1 MSIAGDHRP
10 DEGGDDLLAAEFVLG
25 VLPADERA
33 AASRRIDAEPDFS
46 RAVER
51 WENHFVPMA
60 SAYVPVEPPA
70 SVKAALDRR
79 LFSQGATRNARSA
92 GVWSSLTFWRGL
104 TATAVAALLLA
115 VAIPYMRPPVE
126 APREQLVASLAADG
140 SDVRYLA
147 VYDPAAGEVGL
158 SHVSGERASGKDFEL
173 WMIEGSNAPVS
184 MGVIPS
190 GQSVRLPVDPA
201 SAGKLGVGAKLAISL
216 EPAGGS
222 PTGLPTGPV
231 LSVGDLFRL

>member
-1 MSIAGDHRP
+1 MSIADDHRP

-25 VLPADERA
+25 VLSSDERA
-33 AASRRIDAEPDFS
+33 AAARRIEAEPDFS

-51 WENHFVPMA
+51 WEGHFAPMA
-60 SAYVPVEPPA
+60 SAYAPVEPPA
-70 SVKAALDRR
+70 SVKVALDRR
-79 LFSQGATRNARSA
+79 LFSQQPAAAEKPSGLWA
-92 GVWSSLTFWRGL
+92 SLTFWRGL
-104 TATAVAALLLA
+104 TAAAVAAALLA
-115 VAIPYMRPPVE
+115 VAVPLMRPPVE

-147 VYDPAAGEVGL
+147 VYDPASGEVGL
-158 SHVSGERASGKDFEL
+158 SHVSGERAAGKDFQL
-173 WMIEGSNAPVS
+173 WMIEGANAPVS

-190 GQSVRLPVDPA
+190 GQSVHLPVDPA
-201 SAGKLGVGAKLAISL
+201 SAEKLGVGAKLAISL

-222 PTGLPTGPV
+222 PTGQPTGPV

>member
-1 MSIAGDHRP
+1 MSIADDHRP

-25 VLPADERA
+25 VLPAEERA
-33 AASRRIDAEPDFS
+33 AAARRIEAEPDFS

-51 WENHFVPMA
+51 WEGHFAPMA

-79 LFSQGATRNARSA
+79 LFSRQPAAAEKPSF
-92 GVWSSLTFWRGL
+92 WSSLTFWRGL

-115 VAIPYMRPPVE
+115 VAIPYMRPPAG
-126 APREQLVASLAADG
+126 APREQLVASLAAEG

-158 SHVSGERASGKDFEL
+158 SHVSGERAAGKDFQL

-190 GQSVRLPVDPA
+190 GPSVRLPVDPA
-201 SAGKLGVGAKLAISL
+201 SAVKLGVGAKLAISL

-231 LSVGDLFRL
+231 ISVGDLFRL